1 MTAPVDVTDR
11 EETRLHLLEIADQ
24 LEAGHY
30 RRADATIATLLTS
43 TRRHL
48 GEDTDADG
56 VEA

>member
-24 LEAGHY
+24 LEAEQY
-30 RRADATIATLLTS
+30 DLADEKITALLSS

-48 GEDTDADG
+48 PNTKGG